1 MTSHTHEKYI
11 ITDIDGT
18 VVPHPYHS
26 GLTQSERNPYITKLL
41 NLMRNHHVAC
51 VTGRT
56 LHGWKRLWTDS
67 GNDPHLPRLMGL
79 SFGAEVYFHGKALP
93 VTPNS
98 HELEQATHEL
108 SAALDTIPEFRNQ
121 ADTADVMSKGKLQG
135 YSIEVKPRIVQIDW
149 NFATESLNLRFA
161 EQVFHTLNPHLA
173 RKAALRCQ
181 VFHRRIDILSDGF
194 VPKAELAHHVADWV
208 QNTRLAPA
216 GGITNQLPEC
226 IVLGDELYDDYLFQS
241 IKTLKPKVFGH
252 VRCIGVR
259 NGNTALFQHA
269 DKVVESPDEAWE
281 LIDNELKGS
290 R

>member
-1 MTSHTHEKYI
+1 MLDEALTETVAATDAVCDALSAALAVTLDVTEQDTLTDAAAAAVRLGDAEKLAVLLEVVAS
-11 ITDIDGT
+11 DGDDE
-18 VVPHPYHS
+18 VDGS
-26 GLTQSERNPYITKLL
+26 GDCEG
-41 NLMRNHHVAC
+41 C
-51 VTGRT
+51 GD
-56 LHGWKRLWTDS
+56 GECD
-67 GNDPHLPRLMGL
+67 GNDERDGDGGGDK
-79 SFGAEVYFHGKALP
+79 GAALDD
-93 VTPNS
+93 
-98 HELEQATHEL
+98 EL
-108 SAALDTIPEFRNQ
+108 SAALDAIPEFRNQ
-121 ADTADVMSKGKLQG
+121 ADTAEVMSKGKLQG

-216 GGITNQLPEC
+216 GGNTTQLPEC